1 MSYGYERANIMSE
14 PHKPVGAIFDAAVEL
29 PSERRA
35 AYLQEACAGDETL
48 RQRVEALLRAHELAG
63 TFMDS
68 PTPTLRPETIR
79 LDLPPSEKAGDKI
92 GHYKLLQQIGEGGC
106 GVVYMAEQEQPVQR
120 RVALKVIKLGMDT
133 KSVIARFEAE
143 RQALALMDHPNIAK
157 VLDAGAT
164 DTGRPYFV
172 MELVRGTPITEYC
185 DKNKL
190 STQARLDL
198 FMQVC
203 RAVQHAHHK
212 GIIHRDIKPSNILVT
227 LNDGV
232 AMPKVIDFGI
242 AKATQGKLTDHT
254 VFTAF
259 EQFIGTPAYMSPE
272 QAEMSALDIDTRSD
286 IYSLGVLLYE
296 LLTGKTPFDAK
307 ELLKA
312 GLDEMRRTI
321 REQEPSKPSTRL
333 STMMAADL
341 TTVAGH
347 RQAQPPK
354 LIHLV
359 RGDLDWIVMKCLEKD
374 RTRRYDTANGL
385 AMDLQRHLNNEPVLA
400 SPPGAGYKIQKFV
413 RRHRVGVVAGGFVL
427 LALVAGII
435 GTSLGL
441 VAAVRQKQETERQ
454 KQEAERQSRI
464 ARHTTDFLIGMFESI
479 DPAEAK
485 LRDITVREVLD
496 EASRKIGTAFPNDPM
511 TEFPIRRAIVD
522 IYSKLAKPD
531 NALTNAEAALR
542 LIQAA
547 QGEKDS
553 PEKADTIEALADC
566 LDTSGQFDKSLPL
579 RQSVL
584 AMRQRI
590 YKGDNTNVVAAM
602 ENLGNSLEYSERPA
616 EALPIKLTALA
627 ISRRLCKGDDP
638 LVAGCLFNL
647 GVCLDYLHR
656 PADALPDFEASLAM
670 YQRLYQEDRI
680 EVAHGLDMLAFCLF
694 SLGRPADA
702 LPAAEAALAMNRR
715 IHKGPHPDVAH
726 GLETLAG
733 CFYYL
738 GRSAEA
744 LTNLEESLAMY
755 RSIYKGDHPKTESL
769 LNDCSLALD
778 AAGRSEEALP
788 KAEEC
793 LAMCQRLNA
802 GDTSETANAF
812 NNCAFCLE
820 HLGRWSEALPKY
832 QAALEMARRLYRQDD
847 PNVALFNIHVGDCLQ
862 VLGPPDEALRKYQ
875 DALAMFERLA
885 KAQAG
890 NNLVRIGLVKTHFQL
905 GNLWLGM
912 GKPDEANKNF
922 KSGLDLAEAIL
933 AGDGANPSATKLRL
947 ACRIKL
953 GLENSEV
960 VLRKMFPAGQAQEI
974 GLQEGDVLVRYAA
987 QPVVSALDLPLL
999 TGRAKG
1005 NGIELEIRRM
1015 GAPLKFTVNV
1025 GPLGVL
1031 CEDRVLQVKAPR

>member
-1 MSYGYERANIMSE
+1 
-14 PHKPVGAIFDAAVEL
+14 
-29 PSERRA
+29 
-35 AYLQEACAGDETL
+35 
-48 RQRVEALLRAHELAG
+48 
-63 TFMDS
+63 
-68 PTPTLRPETIR
+68 
-79 LDLPPSEKAGDKI
+79 
-92 GHYKLLQQIGEGGC
+92 
-106 GVVYMAEQEQPVQR
+106 MAEQEQPVQR

-441 VAAVRQKQETERQ
+441 VAVVRQKQETERQ

-602 ENLGNSLEYSERPA
+602 ENLGNSLEYSERPV

-627 ISRRLCKGDDP
+627 ISRRLGKGDDP

-1015 GAPLKFTVNV
+1015 GAPLKFTVNA

>member
-1 MSYGYERANIMSE
+1 MSE

>member
-1 MSYGYERANIMSE
+1 MSE

-68 PTPTLRPETIR
+68 PAPTLRPETIR
-79 LDLPPSEKAGDKI
+79 LELPPSEKPGDKI

-106 GVVYMAEQEQPVQR
+106 GVVYMAEQEQPVKR

-133 KSVIARFEAE
+133 KNVIARFEAE

-164 DTGRPYFV
+164 ETGRPYFV
-172 MELVRGTPITEYC
+172 MELVRGIKITDYC
-185 DKNKL
+185 DQSNL
-190 STQARLDL
+190 STQARLEL

-203 RAVQHAHHK
+203 RAVQHAHQK
-212 GIIHRDIKPSNILVT
+212 GIIHRDLKPSNILVT
-227 LNDGV
+227 MSDGV
-232 AMPKVIDFGI
+232 PMPKVIDFGI

-312 GLDEMRRTI
+312 GLDEMRRQI
-321 REQEPSKPSTRL
+321 REQEPARPSTRL

-354 LIHLV
+354 LINLV

-413 RRHRVGVVAGGFVL
+413 RRHRVGVMAGSFVL
-427 LALVAGII
+427 LALVAGIV
-435 GTSLGL
+435 GTTWGL
-441 VAAVRQKQETERQ
+441 LDALHQKR
-454 KQEAERQSRI
+454 EAERQGRI
-464 ARHTTDFLIGMFESI
+464 AKHTTDFLTGMFESI

-485 LRDITVREVLD
+485 LRDITVREILD
-496 EASRKIGTAFPNDPM
+496 QANEKIGTAFPNDPM

-531 NALTNAEAALR
+531 DALTNAEAALR

-547 QGEKDS
+547 QGDKDS

-590 YKGDNTNVVAAM
+590 YEGDNTNVVAAM

-616 EALPIKLTALA
+616 EALPIKEMALA
-627 ISRRLCKGDDP
+627 MSRRLCKGDDA

-656 PADALPDFEASLAM
+656 PEDALPDFEASLAM
-670 YQRLYQEDRI
+670 YQRLYKEDRI

-694 SLGRPADA
+694 SSGHSAEA
-702 LPAAEAALAMNRR
+702 LPRAEKALAMNRR

-733 CFYYL
+733 CFYYQ

-802 GDTSETANAF
+802 GDASETANAF

-832 QAALEMARRLYRQDD
+832 QAALEMARRLYKGDD
-847 PNVALFNIHVGDCLQ
+847 PNVALFNVHVGDCLH
-862 VLGPPDEALRKYQ
+862 VLGLPDEALQKYQ

-885 KAQAG
+885 SAQPG
-890 NNLVRIGLVKTHFQL
+890 NKLVRIGLVKTHFQF

-912 GKPDEANKNF
+912 GKPDEANQNYQG
-922 KSGLDLAEAIL
+922 GLDLAETIL
-933 AGDGANPSATKLRL
+933 AGDAANPSATKLRL

-960 VLRKMFPAGQAQEI
+960 VLRKIFPVGQAREI

-987 QPVVSALDLPLL
+987 QPVVSALDLPFL
-999 TGRAKG
+999 TGSAKG
-1005 NGIELEIRRM
+1005 NGIELEIRRE
-1015 GAPLKFTVNV
+1015 GAPLKLIANA
-1025 GPLGVL
+1025 GPLGAL
-1031 CEDRVLQVKAPR
+1031 CEDRVLPGKAPK